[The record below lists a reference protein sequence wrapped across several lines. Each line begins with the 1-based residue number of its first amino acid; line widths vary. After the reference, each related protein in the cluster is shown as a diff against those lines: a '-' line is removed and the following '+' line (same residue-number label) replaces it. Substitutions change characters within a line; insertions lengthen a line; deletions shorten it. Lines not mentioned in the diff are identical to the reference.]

1 MKNFSINLY
10 KNIYLIRTAEEAI
23 ISVYE
28 SDEMKTPMHMSMGEE
43 AIICGIIS
51 ALGNNAQTFGT
62 YRSHALYLAV
72 TGDTDGFF
80 AELYGKVNGPVH
92 GKGGS
97 MHLMAPE
104 KGLLATS
111 AVVASTIPVAV
122 GAAYTNK
129 TRKNKKVVAVFFGD
143 GAIDEGVFWESLN
156 FACLLKLPI
165 LFVLEDN
172 GLAVHTSDLKRHGYK
187 SIDAIVKNFNCKVVS
202 SSTTD
207 VEKIYKIAKS
217 ALKNIKAAS
226 KPIFLHLKYYRYLEH
241 VGINEDFSVGYRSKK
256 DFESWYKVDPLIMQ
270 RKRLL
275 NKGISKQLINKI
287 EEKIKIQIEQSI
299 LKAKGSNFPSKQ
311 DLYKDVFS
319 ETKRK

>member
-1 MKNFSINLY
+1 MKKISLDLY
-10 KNIYLIRTAEEAI
+10 KNIYLIRHAEEVI
-23 ISVYE
+23 IKTYPT
-28 SDEMKTPMHMSMGEE
+28 DEMKTPMHMSMGEE
-43 AIICGIIS
+43 AIVCGVVA
-51 ALGNNAQTFGT
+51 ALGVNSQTFGT

-80 AELYGKVNGPVH
+80 AELYGKANGPVR

-129 TRKNKKVVAVFFGD
+129 IKKNKKVVAVFFGD

-172 GLAVHTSDLKRHGYK
+172 GFAVHTSDVKRHGYK
-187 SIDAIVKNFNCKVVS
+187 SIDNIVKNFNCEVIS

-207 VEKIYKIAKS
+207 VEKVYKITES
-217 ALKNIKAAS
+217 ALKKIKNAS
-226 KPIFLHLKYYRYLEH
+226 KPVFLHLKYYRYLEH
-241 VGINEDFSVGYRSKK
+241 VGINEDFSAGYRQKK
-256 DFESWYKVDPLIMQ
+256 DFETWYKVDPLVIQ
-270 RKRLL
+270 RRRLL
-275 NKGISKQLINKI
+275 KIGVSNKRINDI
-287 EEKIKIQIEQSI
+287 EETIRKQIEESVS
-299 LKAKGSNFPSKQ
+299 KAKKSKFPSKQ
-311 DLYKDVFS
+311 ELYKNILSDS
-319 ETKRK
+319 